1 MRVLTFWQAIYNF
14 FNTTLSHIEM
24 LLQVWGD
31 RIETSFDVG
40 NEDFK
45 AFLPSGF

>member
-1 MRVLTFWQAIYNF
+1 MRVLAFGQLGYNF
-14 FNTTLSHIEM
+14 GNTTLSHIAR

-31 RIETSFDVG
+31 RIEIFFDVG
-40 NEDFK
+40 DEDFK